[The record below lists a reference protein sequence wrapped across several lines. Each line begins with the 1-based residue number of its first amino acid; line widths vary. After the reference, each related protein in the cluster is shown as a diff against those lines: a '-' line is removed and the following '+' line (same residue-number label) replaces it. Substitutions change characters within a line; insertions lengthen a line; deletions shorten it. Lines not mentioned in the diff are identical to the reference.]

1 MENESIL
8 KKVKYEYT
16 KTPLSYQITEYDC
29 GQTTFLNALRY
40 LFKRAEIEPEV
51 IKTIMQTTL
60 DVNNRKGEI
69 GKGGTSIYAIEFLS
83 NWINNISKTS
93 KMKMKTK
100 ILTGEEVDI
109 HSNELKE
116 CLEKGGVA
124 ILRVWQS
131 DEHYVLCTK
140 IDDQYVYLFDPYYLN
155 INYYDKDKE
164 CEIIKDRSFE
174 FNRKVSIERLEK
186 KSKKDFA
193 FVDGKNKSMLL
204 INRI

>member
-40 LFKRAEIEPEV
+40 LFKRAEIDPEV

-83 NWINNISKTS
+83 NWINNISKRS
-93 KMKMKTK
+93 RMKMKTK
-100 ILTGEEVDI
+100 ILIGEKVDI
-109 HSNELKE
+109 HSEELKE

-140 IDDQYVYLFDPYYLN
+140 IDEEYVYLFDPYYLN

-186 KSKKDFA
+186 TSKKDFA
-193 FVDGKNKSMLL
+193 FVEGRNKSMLL
-204 INRI
+204 INKI